1 MHLLVHRC
9 NMLNMLHHQKALAIY
24 TDVCHAKLLLAPLFD
39 SKVRTAVS
47 GA

>member
-1 MHLLVHRC
+1 MLVHRC
-9 NMLNMLHHQKALAIY
+9 NMLHHQKALVIY
-24 TDVCHAKLLLAPLFD
+24 TDVCVGVIHRKLLLAPLFD